1 MKVFAYS
8 KFLALVF
15 LGSCISICKADQK
28 VSAEIRGHVFTFEK
42 SQNHDRSIDAEHLS
56 TVLVKRIGSETEVFK
71 QVSTLQPGC
80 EAIPKLKKLEDNLVA
95 TCGHLGGRHYIYRFY
110 RVGASGIE
118 VATVDAFD
126 FIPEVYSTNGSVSLL
141 VKLRDQLSEI
151 TGPVYFPYVYKLHRD
166 QSAFGFHLDYGIGSR
181 EQYEKFYSTIKT
193 KDNESYLPAKVA
205 TLMAIQ
211 DKRFVCHE
219 LSEIAKNAKGE
230 THRNLQNSIE
240 KWMAKLPSIGYPTF
254 NLNDCQ
260 GVKQMP
266 CPNTQNLDSAQKDMM
281 A

>member
-1 MKVFAYS
+1 MKFSAYS

-28 VSAEIRGHVFTFEK
+28 ASAEIRGHVFTFEK
-42 SQNHDRSIDAEHLS
+42 SQNSDRSIDSEHLS
-56 TVLVKRIGSETEVFK
+56 TVLVKKNGSRAEIYK

-80 EAIPKLKKLEDNLVA
+80 GTISKLQKLEENLVA
-95 TCGHLGGRHYIYRFY
+95 TCGHLGGRHYTYRFY
-110 RVGASGIE
+110 RMGASGID
-118 VATVDAFD
+118 VTTLDAFD
-126 FIPEVYSTNGSVSLL
+126 VIPEIYRSNGAISLL
-141 VKLRDQLSEI
+141 VILRDRFPEI

-166 QSAFGFHLDYGIGSR
+166 ENTFGFHLDYGIDSR

-193 KDNESYLPAKVA
+193 KDNESYLPVKVA

-211 DKRFVCHE
+211 DKSFVCHE

-230 THRNLQNSIE
+230 KLRSLQNSIE

-254 NLNDCQ
+254 NLNDC
-260 GVKQMP
+260 
-266 CPNTQNLDSAQKDMM
+266 
-281 A
+281 